1 MILLLDIGNHTLHLG
16 LARNCE
22 PQATSH
28 KPQAAARIIWHQD
41 LPAQSTAFRFDRIP
55 AFSLKEEITGAIIA
69 SVVPAFTSSFCDLFE
84 KQFGVEPLVLDHRTR
99 TGLRLHYTPK
109 SSLGADR
116 IANAAAAY
124 YLYHR
129 DAIVVDLGTATTL
142 ETVTRDGDFL
152 GGAIMPG
159 LGTMLNALKFETA
172 QLPKLEPSRL
182 GSLSHRRLL
191 ATSTQAGIQSG
202 VFSAHFAGIDRLVQ
216 GITKETRRKFHII
229 ATGGLSRRF
238 GRYIRN
244 VSIIN
249 PLLTLQGLSIIFDLN
264 NTFSNAD
271 CGVSNAEFRNP
282 HSAFRIGHRRNN
294 G

>member
-28 KPQAAARIIWHQD
+28 KPQAAGRIIWHQD
-41 LPAQSTAFRFDRIP
+41 LPAHATAFRFDRIP
-55 AFSLKEEITGAIIA
+55 AFSSKEEITGAAIA
-69 SVVPAFTSSFCDLFE
+69 SVVPAFTPDFCALFRR
-84 KQFGVEPLVLDHRTR
+84 QFGLEPLVLDYRTR
-99 TGLRLHYTPK
+99 TGLNLHYSPR

-124 YLYHR
+124 HLYHK

-142 ETVTRDGDFL
+142 EVVTREGDFL

-159 LGTMLNALKFETA
+159 LGTMLSSLKFSTA
-172 QLPKLEPSRL
+172 QLPKPALVPP
-182 GSLSHRRLL
+182 RRML
-191 ATSTQAGIQSG
+191 ASSTRAGIQSG

-238 GRYIRN
+238 GRLVRN

-249 PLLTLQGLSIIFDLN
+249 PLLTLQGLSIVFDLN
-264 NTFSNAD
+264 NTT
-271 CGVSNAEFRNP
+271 
-282 HSAFRIGHRRNN
+282 RRNN

>member
-1 MILLLDIGNHTLHLG
+1 VDELMILLLDIGNHTLHLG

-55 AFSLKEEITGAIIA
+55 ATSQEEPIDGAMIA

-152 GGAIMPG
+152 GGAIIPG
-159 LGTMLNALKFETA
+159 LGTMVNALKLETA
-172 QLPKLEPSRL
+172 QLPKPELVPP
-182 GSLSHRRLL
+182 RRLL

-202 VFSAHFAGIDRLVQ
+202 VFSAHFAGIDRLIQ
-216 GITKETRRKFHII
+216 GITKETHRKFHII

-264 NTFSNAD
+264 NTT
-271 CGVSNAEFRNP
+271 
-282 HSAFRIGHRRNN
+282 RRNN